1 MITANQHNMK
11 NKTDNELIRIYREGN
26 VIGFNELLERYQAKV
41 YGYIFSLVKDAD
53 KANEIFQ
60 ETFYKVIKTIYS
72 DQYNYEG
79 KFAPWVMRIAH
90 SLIFEHFE
98 KEKNKTC

>member
-1 MITANQHNMK
+1 MK

-41 YGYIFSLVKDAD
+41 YGYIFSVVKDKEKAD
-53 KANEIFQ
+53 EVFQ
-60 ETFYKVIKTIYS
+60 DTFHKVIDDIIN

-79 KFAPWVMRIAH
+79 KFVPWVIGIAH
-90 SLIFEHFE
+90 NLIVEQG
-98 KEKNKTC
+98 KE